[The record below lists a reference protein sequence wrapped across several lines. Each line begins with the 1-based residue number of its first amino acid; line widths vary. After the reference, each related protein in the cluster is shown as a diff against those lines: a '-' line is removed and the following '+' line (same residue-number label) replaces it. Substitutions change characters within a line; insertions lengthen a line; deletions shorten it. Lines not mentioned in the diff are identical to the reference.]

1 MLQGEKIMPFINLR
15 ISSSIFAAALFSALM
30 VSLPAA
36 AASQCKGLSE
46 NSCAAD
52 STCSWING
60 YERKDGRKVSSHCKT
75 RPAKKTQQAIDP
87 KAPKIGHLN

>member
-1 MLQGEKIMPFINLR
+1 MRFINRR
-15 ISSSIFAAALFSALM
+15 IVPSSIVAAALFGALM

-60 YERKDGRKVSSHCKT
+60 YVRKDGRKVSSHCKT
-75 RPAKKTQQAIDP
+75 RPGKKAQQGIDA
-87 KAPKIGHLN
+87 KAPRVGQLN